1 MPSLISDLEKA
12 ELALVFKDIFDTFKR
27 KIVVHKEPI
36 RVVGSTSNK
45 PIAGYGQD
53 SEESNVSFVPQ
64 KKEFDATITYSQQQ
78 TEVST
83 QVGTYDI
90 GTVRIKVEA
99 DAATYIKN
107 GKTER
112 IEVDGKSFNKITDDK
127 VQDFL
132 GTRYFIFY
140 LQATT

>member
-1 MPSLISDLEKA
+1 MPSLISDIENA

-27 KIVVHKEPI
+27 KITVHKEPVK
-36 RVVGSTSNK
+36 VVSSVANK
-45 PIAGYGQD
+45 PMAGYGED
-53 SEESNVSFVPQ
+53 SEESNVSYVPQ
-64 KKEFDATITYSQQQ
+64 KKEFDATISYSQQQ

-83 QVGTYDI
+83 QVGTYEI

-99 DAATYIKN
+99 DAASYIKT

-112 IEVDGKSFNKITDDK
+112 IEVDGKSFNKVTDDK

-132 GTRYFIFY
+132 GTKYYVFY